1 MIQNGHNYGFELAC
15 GILPFRTSCDSLLT
29 LIGASG
35 ALAVFGGAR
44 AVRTKKFPMVVLA
57 VASGATAAYYARWLY
72 AFKSS
77 N

>member
-1 MIQNGHNYGFELAC
+1 MWCAPPSFSLPQLELTA
-15 GILPFRTSCDSLLT
+15 P
-29 LIGASG
+29 GASG

-57 VASGATAAYYARWLY
+57 LASGATAAYYARWLY

>member
-1 MIQNGHNYGFELAC
+1 M
-15 GILPFRTSCDSLLT
+15 
-29 LIGASG
+29 IGASG

-72 AFKSS
+72 AFKSA